1 MSAVASCPSGRG
13 LVVSWFGVAA
23 GEAAPSPSR
32 GPGAVVF
39 GGGGRGRLPRAS
51 GLERETRGSGGV
63 GVAIAAPG
71 SCAAGAAEGTAPR
84 WARVSVCRASSA
96 AFATAPARR
105 RRIFTLRVSR
115 GAPCMV
121 SGVPA
126 ATASASSGAPSAVF
140 VVGVIVAVVTS
151 LRASRAFRNASFRLA
166 DSMAFFASFSRAR
179 LIRCVRVSRGDMVHV
194 VRRHGAGRQRRQY
207 QRHRRSGRV
216 LFPAQRRCCRRRR
229 RLLLFRR
236 PGSTFCSAR
245 RLLWRRQLT
254 ELSRLGAR
262 VAAVDRRRLPCGF
275 ELFAA
280 REGRPVR
287 VRFAVLVEDILEGG
301 AAVSSVVGI

>member
-1 MSAVASCPSGRG
+1 VAD
-13 LVVSWFGVAA
+13 
-23 GEAAPSPSR
+23 
-32 GPGAVVF
+32 
-39 GGGGRGRLPRAS
+39 
-51 GLERETRGSGGV
+51 
-63 GVAIAAPG
+63 AAPG
-71 SCAAGAAEGTAPR
+71 SCAAGAAEGAAPR
-84 WARVSVCRASSA
+84 RACVFVRRASSA
-96 AFATAPARR
+96 AFAAAPARR
-105 RRIFTLRVSR
+105 RRIFTLYVSR

-140 VVGVIVAVVTS
+140 VVGVIVAVVAS

-166 DSMAFFASFSRAR
+166 DSMAFFAPFSRAR

-194 VRRHGAGRQRRQY
+194 VRRHGAGCCRVGGALLRVWRRRQRRQY
-207 QRHRRSGRV
+207 QRRRRSERV
-216 LFPAQRRCCRRRR
+216 LFPAQRRCCRRRRRRRRRR

-245 RLLWRRQLT
+245 RLLWRRRLM

-262 VAAVDRRRLPCGF
+262 VAAVDRRRLLCGF

-280 REGRPVR
+280 REGRPAR
-287 VRFAVLVEDILEGG
+287 ERFTILVEETLQVG
-301 AAVSSVVGI
+301 AAVSSVVGT